1 MGRLTVAKL
10 RSLSKPGR
18 YGDGGTLFLNVA
30 RGGSKSWIQRLTVA
44 GKRRDIGLG
53 GWPVV
58 KLAEARDQAF
68 ENRRIAQR
76 GGDPVADRRRASKAP
91 TFREA
96 AERTFEANRVRWR
109 SNKTAS
115 NWLQGM
121 AKRVLPVIGDM
132 RVDRIGREDV
142 LRILTPIWT
151 SRPEIARKLRSRIR
165 AVLAWAQAH
174 GHIEHNL
181 AGEAIDGALPAM
193 PAVKAH
199 FRALPYQ
206 ETLAA
211 LLAIDGSE
219 ASTSVKACL
228 GFVALTACRSGEA
241 RGATWAEIDFEA
253 REWRI
258 PASRMKGG
266 LEHRVPLSAQALAM
280 LEIVEDLRDGSDWV
294 FPSPRLPGKPLSN
307 MALAKCLKSC
317 GLADRATVHGF
328 RTSFRTW
335 ASEKTDADHAVM
347 ELCLAHRVGPAV
359 ERAYAR
365 SELFE
370 KRRELM
376 DQWGHFLS
384 DERARVGARVGE
396 RDGPAERQPM

>member
-1 MGRLTVAKL
+1 MGQLTVAKL
-10 RSLSKPGR
+10 RSLSTPGR
-18 YGDGGTLFLNVA
+18 YSDGGTLFMNVA
-30 RGGSKSWIQRLTVA
+30 PGGSKSWIQRVTIN

-53 GWPVV
+53 GWPLV

-68 ENRRIAQR
+68 ENRRIARR
-76 GGDPVADRRRASKAP
+76 GGDPLADRRRAAKVP

-96 AERTFEANRVRWR
+96 AERTFEANRGRWR
-109 SNKTAS
+109 SNKTSA

-151 SRPEIARKLRSRIR
+151 DKPEIARKLRSRIR

-199 FRALPYQ
+199 FRALPYK
-206 ETLAA
+206 EVGAA
-211 LLAIDGSE
+211 LTAIQKSE
-219 ASTSVKACL
+219 ASVCVATCFWFL
-228 GFVALTACRSGEA
+228 ALTACRSGEV
-241 RGATWAEIDFEA
+241 RGAKWAEIDFRA
-253 REWRI
+253 HEWRI

-266 LEHRVPLSAQALAM
+266 EEHRVPLSHQA
-280 LEIVEDLRDGSDWV
+280 EISVLLMEAHRNKSDLV
-294 FPSPRLPGKPLSN
+294 FPSPRFPSKPLSD
-307 MALAKCLKSC
+307 MTLTRCLQSS
-317 GLADRATVHGF
+317 GLADRTTVHGF

-335 ASEKTDADHAVM
+335 ADERTDADHAVK

-365 SELFE
+365 SDLFN
-370 KRRELM
+370 KRRQLM
-376 DQWGHFLS
+376 DAWGEFVYRQFSRRVEAEARSS
-384 DERARVGARVGE
+384 DGG
-396 RDGPAERQPM
+396 G